1 MKYKTNEEGGDNMS
15 NDILT
20 LNNIGVTS
28 SLEQLCTCDKSLKSS
43 DSSFDFNSI
52 LSSEESEET
61 LTDNINYSLLTYGV
75 SNVPTGIVSN
85 IYSNINENL
94 NVRNELISS
103 INTSELPSNSV
114 EITNTNLT
122 QKEQI
127 EDAVKKVSQKYG
139 VDANLIKSVIKTESN
154 FNPNAVSGAGAKG
167 LMQIM
172 PSNFKNLGISDPF
185 NIYQNVEG
193 GTKLL
198 KEYIDKYDGDVEM
211 ALMAYNGGPTRM
223 KNRGVTSIEH
233 IYKMPKETQ
242 NYVKKVMKYYKG
254 E

>member
-1 MKYKTNEEGGDNMS
+1 MS

-20 LNNIGVTS
+20 LNNVINTS
-28 SLEQLCTCDKSLKSS
+28 SIEELCTCDKSAKSLNS
-43 DSSFDFNSI
+43 NIEFDSVLSMQQSREVLPNNANNS
-52 LSSEESEET
+52 
-61 LTDNINYSLLTYGV
+61 SLIRGV
-75 SNVPTGIVSN
+75 LNVPTGVINNV
-85 IYSNINENL
+85 YSNLNENL
-94 NVRNELISS
+94 SVRNEVISS
-103 INTSELPSNSV
+103 TNISQSSSNTV
-114 EITNTNLT
+114 EITNSNST
-122 QKEQI
+122 QKAQI
-127 EDAVKKVSQKYG
+127 EDAVKKASQKYG
-139 VDANLIKSVIKTESN
+139 VDTNLIKSVMKTESN

-172 PSNFKNLGISDPF
+172 PANFKSLGISDPF
-185 NIYQNVEG
+185 NIYQNVDG

-198 KEYIDKYDGDVEM
+198 KEYLDKYNGNVEM

-223 KNRGVTSIEH
+223 KNRGVTSVEH

>member
-1 MKYKTNEEGGDNMS
+1 MS
-15 NDILT
+15 NDILA
-20 LNNIGVTS
+20 LNNVGLNST
-28 SLEQLCTCDKSLKSS
+28 LEQICTCDKSTKGLSS
-43 DSSFDFNSI
+43 DLEFDTVL
-52 LSSEESEET
+52 LSEKSEDT
-61 LTDNINYSLLTYGV
+61 LKDTINYSLLTYGI
-75 SNVPTGIVSN
+75 SNVPTGIVNN

-94 NVRNELISS
+94 NVRNEAISS
-103 INTSELPSNSV
+103 TNTLEQSSNLV

-127 EDAVKKVSQKYG
+127 EDAVKKASQKYG

-185 NIYQNVEG
+185 NIYQNVDG

-198 KEYIDKYDGDVEM
+198 KEYMNKYNGDTEM

-223 KNRGVTSIEH
+223 KNRGVTSIRD

-242 NYVKKVMKYYKG
+242 NYVKKVMSYYKG